1 MSFVTRDHLLD
12 FLTRLDAEFAR
23 PGRVLLVGE
32 TSLLFAE
39 RRPWVEEI
47 EMTAETPPKT
57 RLAFDAAVRKT
68 AEALGIDVWM
78 ESPGEVIPLPDGSE
92 DRHRMVRLEALS
104 ALEVGHFDPY
114 SVAYRFIARGDEPDY
129 HLVLSMIDLGWLS
142 FDELEARLAGLLPR
156 FSMETIAQDPAE
168 FERKFKGLR
177 QMAAAIA
184 PGTLHRHTPA

>member
-1 MSFVTRDHLLD
+1 MSFVTRDRLLE
-12 FLTRLDAEFAR
+12 FLTRLDSEFAR

-32 TSLLFAE
+32 TSLLFEE
-39 RRPWVEEI
+39 RRPWVDEI
-47 EMTAETPPKT
+47 ELTAEVPAKT
-57 RLAFDAAVRKT
+57 RLAFET
-68 AEALGIDVWM
+68 ALRQTADALGVAVWD
-78 ESPGEVIPLPDGSE
+78 ESPGDVIPLPDGYE
-92 DRHRMVRLEALS
+92 DRHRKARHEALRY
-104 ALEVGHFDPY
+104 LELGHFDPF

-142 FDELEARLAGLLPR
+142 FDALEARLAELLPR

-177 QMAAAIA
+177 QMAKAIA

>member
-1 MSFVTRDHLLD
+1 MSFVTRDRLLE
-12 FLTRLDAEFAR
+12 FLARLDAEFAR

-39 RRPWVEEI
+39 RRPWVEEV
-47 EMTAETPPKT
+47 ELTAEIPEKT
-57 RLAFDAAVRKT
+57 RLAFDAALRKT
-68 AEALGIDVWM
+68 ADAFGIAVWV
-78 ESPGEVIPLPDGSE
+78 ESPGEVVPLPAGFE
-92 DRHRMVRLEALS
+92 DRHRAARFEALQS
-104 ALEVGHFDPY
+104 LELCHFDPY

-142 FDELEARLAGLLPR
+142 FDELEARLDALLPR

-177 QMAAAIA
+177 QMAKAIA